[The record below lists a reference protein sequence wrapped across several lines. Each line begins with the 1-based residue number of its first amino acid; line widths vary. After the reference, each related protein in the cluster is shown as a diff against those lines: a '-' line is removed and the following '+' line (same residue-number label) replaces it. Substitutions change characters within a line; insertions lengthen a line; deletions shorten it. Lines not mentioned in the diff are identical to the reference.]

1 MKRLS
6 SILQQWGPTL
16 LLGLVVFLFW
26 WKGYPHALSYQ
37 EQFQL
42 FLFDGDYFARLL
54 SLPGGVAAY
63 VSEFLVQFYNN
74 VAVGAFV
81 LALLF
86 MLMHRLCIALA
97 SQQSPST
104 HFQSLIFNLSSF
116 ISPLFLLFTMGD
128 ESVLLAFAVSLVFLQ
143 LMMLLWPRRRALQV
157 VYVLAGLPLFYW
169 LAGPLVLVLAL
180 YLTVRLILDA
190 DRRGRAVLVAA
201 VVWIYAIALIEVSQ
215 YFVSYPLASLFCG
228 LFYYRFIQTVTLTMV
243 ITALLFI
250 ALPLVVSRL
259 PEKLLRGRL
268 AVGVSAACVVV
279 MLILVPFGYETKKY
293 DLIEY
298 DYFVRL
304 RNWDAVIAKSEKNT
318 PTLPM
323 GVCANNLALGMKGQL
338 LNRYSEFYQHGSE
351 GLLLPF
357 EHNFTYTQ
365 LTGEVYFN
373 LGLVNTAQRY
383 AFESMESLPDFRK
396 SVRVIKR
403 LAETNLI
410 NGQYAVARKYLSL
423 LKKTMFYRLWAERT
437 EQLLGNEQAINAHP
451 LYGWLRKI
459 RLHDDFLFSQQETD
473 KICGQL
479 FLHNPENLMAMQ
491 YLLAHPLLDGDMQRL
506 RQYQQVV
513 EQKMKKK

>member
-1 MKRLS
+1 
-6 SILQQWGPTL
+6 
-16 LLGLVVFLFW
+16 
-26 WKGYPHALSYQ
+26 
-37 EQFQL
+37 
-42 FLFDGDYFARLL
+42 
-54 SLPGGVAAY
+54 
-63 VSEFLVQFYNN
+63 
-74 VAVGAFV
+74 
-81 LALLF
+81 
-86 MLMHRLCIALA
+86 
-97 SQQSPST
+97 
-104 HFQSLIFNLSSF
+104 
-116 ISPLFLLFTMGD
+116 
-128 ESVLLAFAVSLVFLQ
+128 
-143 LMMLLWPRRRALQV
+143 
-157 VYVLAGLPLFYW
+157 
-169 LAGPLVLVLAL
+169 
-180 YLTVRLILDA
+180 
-190 DRRGRAVLVAA
+190 
-201 VVWIYAIALIEVSQ
+201 
-215 YFVSYPLASLFCG
+215 
-228 LFYYRFIQTVTLTMV
+228 MV

-268 AVGVSAACVVV
+268 AVGVSAACVVA

-304 RNWDAVIAKSEKNT
+304 RNWDAIIAKSEKNT